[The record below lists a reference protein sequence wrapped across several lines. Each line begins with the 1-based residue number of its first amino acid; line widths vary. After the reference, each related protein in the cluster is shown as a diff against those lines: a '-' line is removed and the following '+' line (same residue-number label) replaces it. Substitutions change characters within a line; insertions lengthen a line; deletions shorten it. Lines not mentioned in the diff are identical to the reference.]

1 MIKNTALAV
10 AMALLATTVSAEER
24 FYIYISYKDAAG
36 SHYQQSL
43 DCRDSQCKVT
53 SNDTVRATTLSA
65 DQRTGLLV
73 AFEAETRTFT
83 LKSDEEQ
90 GDRDRLVKLK
100 YRYMT
105 LTRDLSISRRL
116 PDKKLAEVTPEM
128 LKAIEVN
135 IGFDLLSL
143 VPPKGETGE
152 EKSTAPKP
160 DA

>member
-1 MIKNTALAV
+1 MIKNTVLAV
-10 AMALLATTVSAEER
+10 AMALFATTVSAEER

-36 SHYQQSL
+36 THYRQSL
-43 DCRDSQCKVT
+43 DCLDSQCEVKN
-53 SNDTVRATTLSA
+53 NDTVRAMTLSA
-65 DQRTGLLV
+65 DQRTELLG

-83 LKSDEEQ
+83 LKSDEEP
-90 GDRDRLVKLK
+90 GDRLVKLK
-100 YRYMT
+100 YRYQT
-105 LTRDLSISRRL
+105 LTRDFSISRRL

-128 LKAIEVN
+128 LKVIKAN

-152 EKSTAPKP
+152 EKSAAPKP

>member
-10 AMALLATTVSAEER
+10 AMALLATTVCAEEK

-36 SHYQQSL
+36 ASYKQSL
-43 DCRDSQCKVT
+43 DCLENQCKVKN
-53 SNDTVRATTLSA
+53 NDTIRTMTLSA
-65 DQRTGLLV
+65 GQRTVLLG
-73 AFEAETRTFT
+73 AFEAETRTFA
-83 LKSDEEQ
+83 LKSDEEP

-105 LTRDLSISRRL
+105 PTRDLSISRRL

-128 LKAIEVN
+128 LKAIKAN

-143 VPPKGETGE
+143 VPPKEETGE
-152 EKSTAPKP
+152 AK
-160 DA
+160 

>member
-10 AMALLATTVSAEER
+10 AMALLATTVSAEEQ

-36 SHYQQSL
+36 AYYQQSL
-43 DCRDSQCKVT
+43 DCLDSQCKVKN
-53 SNDTVRATTLSA
+53 NDTVRAMTLSA
-65 DQRTGLLV
+65 DQRSELLG

-90 GDRDRLVKLK
+90 GDRLVKLK

-128 LKAIEVN
+128 LKAIKAN

-143 VPPKGETGE
+143 VPPK
-152 EKSTAPKP
+152 
-160 DA
+160 D

>member
-36 SHYQQSL
+36 TSYKQSL
-43 DCRDSQCKVT
+43 DCLDSQCKVKN
-53 SNDTVRATTLSA
+53 NDTVRAMTLSA
-65 DQRTGLLV
+65 DQRTELLG

-83 LKSDEEQ
+83 LKSDEEP
-90 GDRDRLVKLK
+90 GTRLVKLK

-128 LKAIEVN
+128 LKAIKTN

-152 EKSTAPKP
+152 EKSAAPKP